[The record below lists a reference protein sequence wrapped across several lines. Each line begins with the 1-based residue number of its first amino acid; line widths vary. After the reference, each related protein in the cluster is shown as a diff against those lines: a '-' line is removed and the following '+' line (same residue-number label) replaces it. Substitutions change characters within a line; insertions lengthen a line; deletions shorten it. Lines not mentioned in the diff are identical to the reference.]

1 MGNELGSSVSVP
13 VSKSLAISSY
23 DALSKTYTMKKE
35 IDYIDYESLP
45 IKNFE
50 KYSIGCLKDGSGGSI
65 MAGLGI
71 ATLNLAGLF
80 TGTNIDYPDHWFL
93 IAKATNWINDIDE
106 MISLSR
112 EIIKNKEE
120 NNNFVKAL
128 ELLPEIKGCSNIGEV
143 TVKLFK
149 FIDERGRKIIN
160 LLEEYN
166 KIYTHY
172 SCKIDK
178 NGLDIYCIPELQKI
192 YFLLKNNENTKKISE
207 YLDNFEKILEKME
220 KKIYYLIE
228 KGSTCKGITKYDNI
242 DDIFRNE
249 KNNYHDNKIEHLSSH
264 TLKRK
269 ITIKDIDDYVKTLSD
284 SYNLI
289 DDNCQTFVRNI
300 LNHFT

>member
-35 IDYIDYESLP
+35 IDYESLP
-45 IKNFE
+45 IKYFE

-65 MAGLGI
+65 MASLGI

-80 TGTNIDYPDHWFL
+80 TGTDIDYPYHWFL

-112 EIIKNKEE
+112 KIIKKREK
-120 NNNFVKAL
+120 NNEILKGFK
-128 ELLPEIKGCSNIGEV
+128 ELLPEIKDCPNKAYV
-143 TVKLFK
+143 TVEFFK
-149 FIDERGRKIIN
+149 FFGERSRKIHN

-172 SCKIDK
+172 SCKTDK

-192 YFLLKNNENTKKISE
+192 YRLLKNNENTEKISE

>member
-23 DALSKTYTMKKE
+23 DALSKTYTMNKE
-35 IDYIDYESLP
+35 IVDYESLP

-80 TGTNIDYPDHWFL
+80 TGTNIDYPNHWFL

-120 NNNFVKAL
+120 NNDIVKGFT
-128 ELLPEIKGCSNIGEV
+128 ELLPEIEGCSNIGEV
-143 TVKLFK
+143 TVNFFK
-149 FIDERGRKIIN
+149 FIGKRDREIIN
-160 LLEEYN
+160 LLEKYN

-192 YFLLKNNENTKKISE
+192 YFLLKNDENTKKISE

>member
-35 IDYIDYESLP
+35 IDYESLP

-112 EIIKNKEE
+112 EIIKNVEE
-120 NNNFVKAL
+120 NNKIL
-128 ELLPEIKGCSNIGEV
+128 EYFPEICSCEEKVIVNFFEF
-143 TVKLFK
+143 L
-149 FIDERGRKIIN
+149 DARGRKIDN

-166 KIYTHY
+166 EIYTHY
-172 SCKIDK
+172 SCKTDK

-192 YFLLKNNENTKKISE
+192 YRLLKNNENTEKISE

-264 TLKRK
+264 TLKGK

>member
-1 MGNELGSSVSVP
+1 MGNEFGSSVSVP

-23 DALSKTYTMKKE
+23 DALSKTYTMNKE
-35 IDYIDYESLP
+35 IVDYESLP

-112 EIIKNKEE
+112 EIIKNIEE
-120 NNNFVKAL
+120 KKNL
-128 ELLPEIKGCSNIGEV
+128 IKGFNIALTIMKGRPNEGDMIVTFFKIMGERV
-143 TVKLFK
+143 TK
-149 FIDERGRKIIN
+149 IDH
-160 LLEEYN
+160 LLN
-166 KIYTHY
+166 KYYEIYRHY
-172 SCKIDK
+172 SCKTDK
-178 NGLDIYCIPELQKI
+178 NGLDIYCIPELYKI
-192 YFLLKNNENTKKISE
+192 YILLKSNENTKEISE

-264 TLKRK
+264 TLKGK
-269 ITIKDIDDYVKTLSD
+269 ITIKDIDDYIKTLSD

>member
-35 IDYIDYESLP
+35 IDYESLP

-112 EIIKNKEE
+112 EIIKNIEE
-120 NNNFVKAL
+120 KIDFIKVFNIAHTRMKGSPNEGDLIVNFFEFLDA
-128 ELLPEIKGCSNIGEV
+128 
-143 TVKLFK
+143 
-149 FIDERGRKIIN
+149 RGRKIDN

-166 KIYTHY
+166 EIYTHY
-172 SCKIDK
+172 SCKTDK

-192 YFLLKNNENTKKISE
+192 YRLLKSNENTEKISE

>member
-35 IDYIDYESLP
+35 IDYESLP

-80 TGTNIDYPDHWFL
+80 TGTKIDYPDHWFL

-112 EIIKNKEE
+112 LIIKNREE
-120 NNNFVKAL
+120 NNDIL
-128 ELLPEIKGCSNIGEV
+128 KGFLSEAKGRSDKGEV
-143 TVKLFK
+143 FVNF
-149 FIDERGRKIIN
+149 FIFLGERGKEINN

-166 KIYTHY
+166 EIYTRY
-172 SCKIDK
+172 SCKTDK
-178 NGLDIYCIPELQKI
+178 NELDIYCIPELQKI
-192 YFLLKNNENTKKISE
+192 YGLLKSNENTKKISE

-249 KNNYHDNKIEHLSSH
+249 KNNYHYNKIEHLSSH
-264 TLKRK
+264 TLKGK

>member
-35 IDYIDYESLP
+35 IDYESLP

-112 EIIKNKEE
+112 EIIKNREE
-120 NNNFVKAL
+120 NERLFKGFNIAL
-128 ELLPEIKGCSNIGEV
+128 TRMKGCPNVGDLV
-143 TVKLFK
+143 VKFFK
-149 FIDERGRKIIN
+149 IMGERGRRLDN
-160 LLEEYN
+160 LLEKYKE
-166 KIYTHY
+166 IYLHY
-172 SCKIDK
+172 SCKTDI
-178 NGLDIYCIPELQKI
+178 NGLDIYCIPELKKI
-192 YFLLKNNENTKKISE
+192 YSLLKSNENTKEISE

-264 TLKRK
+264 TLKGK